1 MCFVPERRADLLDVG
16 MAALVECR
24 VDCPVWPTL
33 ACELAEP
40 RSV

>member
-1 MCFVPERRADLLDVG
+1 MCFVPEHRADLLDVG

-24 VDCPVWPTL
+24 VVCPVWPTL
-33 ACELAEP
+33 ACGLAEP